1 MGKND
6 TIFEMTNGGRIKL
19 TGPAIEALHQYNQV
33 DKNSPES
40 GGVLLGRFIKGSK
53 NIVVD
58 KLTTPLRGDKQTRY
72 SFKRLSPL
80 HQEII
85 TAEWHK
91 SKGTCNY
98 LGEWHT
104 HPEDFPTPSGVDLRD
119 WKRKLKKDVFS
130 SRYLYFIIGGI
141 KSIDMWEG
149 DRRTLEIIKLKII
162 NK

>member
-1 MGKND
+1 M
-6 TIFEMTNGGRIKL
+6 IFEMINGGKIKL
-19 TGPAIEALHQYNQV
+19 TGVAIETIHQYKQV
-33 DKNSPES
+33 EKKSPES

-58 KLTTPLRGDKQTRY
+58 KLTTPLKGDKQTRY
-72 SFKRLSPL
+72 SFKRFSPL

-104 HPEDFPTPSGVDLRD
+104 HPEDFPTPSGVDTRD

-130 SRYLYFIIGGI
+130 SRYLYFIIAGI
-141 KSIDMWEG
+141 KRIDIWEG
-149 DRRTLEIIKLKII
+149 DRRTLEIIKLKNI
-162 NK
+162 NE